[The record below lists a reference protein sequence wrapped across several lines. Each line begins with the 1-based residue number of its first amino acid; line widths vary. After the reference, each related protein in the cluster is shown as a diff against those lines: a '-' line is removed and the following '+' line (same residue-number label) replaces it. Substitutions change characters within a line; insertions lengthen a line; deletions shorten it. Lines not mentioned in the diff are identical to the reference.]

1 MSDAATRQA
10 LLRLIERPRVPL
22 APSVSAQPSP
32 GPGLESERFTF
43 AAEAGERVSGLF
55 IQASGGS
62 GPRPALVVA
71 HGTGGSK
78 EAVLPLLS
86 LAAARGFIAVA
97 IDARYHG
104 ERAGRP
110 EPGAAVY
117 LEAILEKFRTGRGLP
132 FLYDTV
138 WDLMRLFDL
147 LEQRSEI
154 DPARVALLGISKGG
168 METYLTAAADPRWA
182 VAIPVLG
189 AQSYGYGLAHD
200 AWRSRVETI
209 QGAFAAAAHESGVA
223 QPDAAFV
230 RHFYDRVVPG
240 IYSDFDGPRML
251 PLIAP
256 RPLLVINGELDVRT
270 PGLELCRRETV
281 AAYTRVGAAEACQI
295 HVQSGVGHEFA
306 PAAIGLAFAW
316 LERWLRPAHVHPSRR

>member
-78 EAVLPLLS
+78 EA
-86 LAAARGFIAVA
+86 
-97 IDARYHG
+97 